1 MRELQF
7 LALQQKTQGRP
18 YLRNILIQKLD
29 FNLQEKI
36 KAIERKLDIN
46 DGSDES
52 HSDKI
57 SSITKN

>member
-7 LALQQKTQGRP
+7 LVLKQKTQGRP
-18 YLRNILIQKLD
+18 YLRNILMQKLD

-36 KAIERKLDIN
+36 KVIEGKLDIN
-46 DGSDES
+46 DSSDKS